1 MEILGPSPVRYD
13 TVAAPLSAQRARVL
27 EQLQRSVAP
36 ITVDALATL
45 LGLHTNTARKH
56 LEGLVE
62 RGLAMRSPAPI
73 AGRGRPGWA
82 YTAAGGQAEPDHR
95 VRDYAGL
102 ALALATHISRTSADP
117 AADALAAGEAWG
129 RSLTTGQPA
138 GSPAQARRRTVGLL
152 AELGFDP
159 RGDALAIHVRLQR
172 CPLLD
177 VARAQPGIVCPLHLG
192 LVRGALAELGGD
204 PDRADLR
211 PFAEPGA
218 CLLHLSGQVPRV
230 PV

>member
-1 MEILGPSPVRYD
+1 MRYD
-13 TVAAPLSAQRARVL
+13 TLAPPLSAQRAHVL
-27 EQLQRSVAP
+27 EQLQRSVTP
-36 ITVDALATL
+36 TTVDALASL
-45 LGLHTNTARKH
+45 LGLHTNTVRKH

-62 RGLAMRSPAPI
+62 RGLATRSPAPV
-73 AGRGRPGWA
+73 AGRGRPGSA
-82 YTAAGGQAEPDHR
+82 YTAADGQAEPDRR

-102 ALALATHISRTSADP
+102 AIALAGHISRTSSDP
-117 AADALAAGEAWG
+117 EADALAAGEDWG
-129 RSLTTGQPA
+129 RSLTRGEPS
-138 GSPAQARRRTVGLL
+138 GSPARARHRVVGVL
-152 AELGFDP
+152 EDLGFDP
-159 RGDALAIHVRLQR
+159 SSDALAVRVRLRR

-218 CLLHLSGQVPRV
+218 CLLHLGDPTPEVPA
-230 PV
+230 